1 MKKDREFKKFVA
13 VTILILCA
21 FSLFSGV
28 ITASERTGKAVF
40 GIHSDTVTEADVIN
54 GVKRFLNDIKL

>member
-28 ITASERTGKAVF
+28 ATASERTGKAVF

-54 GVKRFLNDIKL
+54 DVKRFLNDIKL

>member
-28 ITASERTGKAVF
+28 VTASERTGKAVF
-40 GIHSDTVTEADVIN
+40 GTRSDTVTEADVIN

>member
-1 MKKDREFKKFVA
+1 MKKDREFRKFVA
-13 VTILILCA
+13 VTTLILCA

-28 ITASERTGKAVF
+28 VTASERTGKVVF

-54 GVKRFLNDIKL
+54 DVKRFLNDIKL